1 MDPVSFAGIGLSV
14 ASLAIQLFNGCMTVF
29 NFLTELI
36 EMPES
41 CATRRLRLLIEYNRL
56 MAWGKAAGLVEF
68 ETGSTL
74 ASALGASA
82 LEIAAILS
90 EVRTLLEA
98 FANLN
103 SKHEELRLSG
113 IQGQMRTSLG
123 LSPDVTLQD
132 LSSIKLLHDR
142 PRKAKTLPTRVKTIA
157 RTMKAL
163 GGLTKRPKQVIWQLV
178 DEKKFDGLLVRLQ
191 ELINRLYELISQ
203 HRADELHKLTRNTFM
218 EMVQLQESVF
228 ELRCLIAATAD
239 FPSKDA
245 GGESGKLIRNSA
257 IHELAQ
263 LKQIVNGESGR
274 DMAIQIHQLSYRP
287 GESNQRRARGR
298 YISTCGEKPVQ
309 VWIEWKHYKE
319 VVDRNPSS
327 GLLEHCMPSTTLE
340 RTRQLAHL
348 LSAPK
353 PSDFCTPNC
362 LGYTLEP
369 ERHNCGPRLG
379 WVFRMPDQLSPEAA
393 PRSLLWL
400 FTNLPQPPLTDR
412 VAIAKKIAA
421 CILNIHAVN
430 WLHKAMRTE
439 NILFFNY
446 DSTSDSAVPDLASP
460 LLTGFDIA
468 RPEDHDTSERPIP
481 APKRDIYRWPSMQ
494 GDEPANGWSRKIF
507 DIYGF
512 GLVLLELAYWRPLH
526 QILGFQ
532 EVSTITA
539 REARD
544 VRDSLLNKE
553 PGHLEGVLRLLG
565 RRYHGVVKRCL
576 QGYAL
581 AEDRDVGLGIFIG
594 EDERDPRVSV
604 RLQRC
609 YAEKVVGE
617 LRRIEL

>member
-14 ASLAIQLFNGCMTVF
+14 ASLAIQLFNGCITVF

-56 MAWGKAAGLVEF
+56 MAWGKAAGLAEF
-68 ETGSTL
+68 ETVSTL

-82 LEIAAILS
+82 LEITAILS

-98 FANLN
+98 FANLD
-103 SKHEELRLSG
+103 SKYQELRLFRN
-113 IQGQMRTSLG
+113 QGQVRTSIS

-132 LSSIKLLHDR
+132 FSSIKLLHDR
-142 PRKAKTLPTRVKTIA
+142 PRKANTWSTRVKTVA

-163 GGLTKRPKQVIWQLV
+163 GGCTKRPTRVIWQLM

-191 ELINRLYELISQ
+191 ELINRLHELISQ
-203 HRADELHKLTRNTFM
+203 HRADQLHELTRDTFM
-218 EMVQLQESVF
+218 EMVQLQESVS

-239 FPSKDA
+239 FPPKDA

-257 IHELAQ
+257 IYELAQ

-274 DMAIQIHQLSYRP
+274 DMAIQIDQLCYRP
-287 GESNQRRARGR
+287 GKSNRTRGR
-298 YISTCGEKPVQ
+298 YISTCGEKFTQ
-309 VWIEWKHYKE
+309 VWIEWKYYKE
-319 VVDRNPSS
+319 VLDRNPSS
-327 GLLEHCMPSTTLE
+327 GLLEKTIPPTTLR
-340 RTRQLAHL
+340 RTKQLAHL
-348 LSAPK
+348 LSASK
-353 PSDFCTPNC
+353 PSDFYTPNC
-362 LGYTLEP
+362 LGYTIET
-369 ERHNCGPRLG
+369 ERDNCGPRLG
-379 WVFRMPDQLSPEAA
+379 WVFRMPDQFSSEAV

-421 CILNIHAVN
+421 CIFNIHAVN
-430 WLHKAMRTE
+430 WLHKAIRAE
-439 NILFFNY
+439 NIIFFDH
-446 DSTSDSAVPDLASP
+446 DSASDSAGPDLASP

-481 APKRDIYRWPSMQ
+481 APERDIYRWPSIQ
-494 GDEPANGWSRKIF
+494 GDEPANGRSRKIF
-507 DIYGF
+507 DIYAF
-512 GLVLLELAYWRPLH
+512 GLVLLELAYWMPLH
-526 QILGFQ
+526 EILGFR

-544 VRDSLLNKE
+544 VRNSLLNKE
-553 PGHLEGVLRLLG
+553 PGHLEMVLRLLG
-565 RRYHGVVKRCL
+565 RKYHRIVKRCL
-576 QGYAL
+576 QGYSP
-581 AEDRDVGLGIFIG
+581 AEDRDMGLGIFIW
-594 EDERDPRVSV
+594 EDERDSQVSV

-609 YAEKVVGE
+609 YAEKVVRE
-617 LRRIEL
+617 LKRIEL